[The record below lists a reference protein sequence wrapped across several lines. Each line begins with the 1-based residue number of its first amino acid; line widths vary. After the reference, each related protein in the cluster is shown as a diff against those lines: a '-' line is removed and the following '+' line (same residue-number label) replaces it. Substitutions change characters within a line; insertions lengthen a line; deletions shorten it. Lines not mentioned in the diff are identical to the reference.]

1 MEGDS
6 GKDEGRRGYCH
17 SKPDNLALLCPCWA
31 PTLQFERLVLV
42 NTHSCKGFYFL
53 QTLNIF
59 PPQGK
64 LDSQE

>member
-1 MEGDS
+1 MEGDG
-6 GKDEGRRGYCH
+6 GKDERRSGDCH
-17 SKPDNLALLCPCWA
+17 SKPDNLASLCPCWA
-31 PTLQFERLVLV
+31 PALQLERLVLV
-42 NTHSCKGFYFL
+42 NTHSGKELCFL